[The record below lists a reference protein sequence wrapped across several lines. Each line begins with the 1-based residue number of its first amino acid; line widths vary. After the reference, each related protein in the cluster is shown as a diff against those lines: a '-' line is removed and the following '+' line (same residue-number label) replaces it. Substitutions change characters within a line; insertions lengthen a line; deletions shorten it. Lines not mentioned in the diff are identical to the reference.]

1 MPGVTD
7 YSDEEFEEPPP
18 PPRLVRSGPGFGYN
32 GLRNLPQTFRRRPS
46 LPVAG
51 DEWIGPYMARTNPR
65 DLLFEPSEVSIPV
78 SSWSASS
85 TESYEDEDTLSWWF
99 KIPRKFRT
107 DDFWKHMFAQEEFF
121 LVNKKIDSEH
131 KEAIDTI
138 MGLLPIR
145 DKGMY
150 KRGNTLKQPLPKEVN
165 VAYVKKYLNNV
176 RITIALTPEDRY
188 RFEMMVMNY
197 LMFAPIEV
205 LEEYIVL
212 LPKRGGMRRTR
223 KHKSKRV

>member
-1 MPGVTD
+1 MG
-7 YSDEEFEEPPP
+7 EFDEPPP

-46 LPVAG
+46 PAVDG
-51 DEWIGPYMARTNPR
+51 DEWIGPYMARTNLPP
-65 DLLFEPSEVSIPV
+65 D
-78 SSWSASS
+78 SSWSTSS
-85 TESYEDEDTLSWWF
+85 TESYEDEDTPSWWF
-99 KIPRKFRT
+99 KIPRKFRK

-121 LVNKKIDSEH
+121 LVNKKIDPEH

-145 DKGMY
+145 DKRMY

-205 LEEYIVL
+205 LEEYIAL

-223 KHKSKRV
+223 KYKSKRV